1 MSSLATGGRAAGH
14 APQPVSR
21 RNALRL
27 MLGGAIGLAG
37 IEFAATSANF
47 LWPVLKG
54 GIGAIVEV
62 GKLAD
67 FPAVTPQKGA
77 PLHILKIKSWIVNLL
92 DYDKTLQVLYHV
104 CPHLGCTV
112 PYCNQSGRFECP
124 CHGSTYNLHGE
135 WLEGPAPRGLD
146 RFKAEVKDGAV
157 LVDTTTLVTGPRHG
171 THTIDDTPRGPRCT

>member
-1 MSSLATGGRAAGH
+1 MSTVPTAGVTVGRLSE
-14 APQPVSR
+14 PVSR

-27 MLGGAIGLAG
+27 MLGGAIGLAS
-37 IEFAATSANF
+37 IEFFATSANF

-54 GIGAIVEV
+54 GLGSVINV
-62 GKLAD
+62 GPLSG
-67 FPAVTPQKGA
+67 FPPVTPQKGE
-77 PLHILKIKSWIVNLL
+77 PLHQLNIKSWIVNLV
-92 DYDKTLQVLYHV
+92 DYDKTVQALYHV

-146 RFKAEVKDGAV
+146 RFKADVKDGSV
-157 LVDTTTLVTGPRHG
+157 LVDTTVLITGPKHG
-171 THTIDDTPRGPRCT
+171 TRTIEDAPRGPRCT

>member
-1 MSSLATGGRAAGH
+1 MATAVGPDSRLAE
-14 APQPVSR
+14 PLSR

-37 IEFAATSANF
+37 IEFAATTVNF

-54 GIGAIVEV
+54 GLGAVVNV
-62 GKLAD
+62 GKLND
-67 FPAVTPQKGA
+67 FAPVTPQKGE
-77 PLHILKIKSWIVNLL
+77 PVHVLKVKTWVVNLL
-92 DYDKTLQVLYHV
+92 AYDKTMQALYHV

-135 WLEGPAPRGLD
+135 WIQGPAPRGLD
-146 RFKAEVKDGAV
+146 RFKAEVKDGNV
-157 LVDTTTLVTGPRHG
+157 FVDTTVLITGPKHG
-171 THTIDDTPRGPRCT
+171 THTIDETPRGPRCA